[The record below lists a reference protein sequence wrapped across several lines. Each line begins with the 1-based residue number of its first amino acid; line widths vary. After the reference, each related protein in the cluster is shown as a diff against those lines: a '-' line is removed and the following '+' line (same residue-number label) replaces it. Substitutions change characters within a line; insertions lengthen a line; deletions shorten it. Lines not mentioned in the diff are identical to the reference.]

1 MQITKATNTLSTVSR
16 PPVKTAPHNEAT
28 DKWAESAPI
37 HTVPQFFR
45 MAVAKNP
52 DGPYLGVNKGGE
64 TYDYK
69 SYKEVEREVE
79 QFAGALLEQG
89 LQPGQ
94 RVGIFGENKPEWR
107 VADFGIHYAGGI
119 VAPLYNQLSD
129 RNVGYCLRDAEV
141 VTLVVDSKERLDQVL
156 KSELPD
162 LKTIVYTG
170 PAEELQGLTSDKQLV
185 TWNDF
190 LAGGEKALETRKPEM
205 EARINSLNA
214 QELAGMVYTSGSTGD
229 PKGVLLTNGNWMSDV
244 EGVLKVINDNPKE
257 TLATA
262 RFDDIYPSVLTD
274 GHVMGREAEY
284 AVTAEGGAIAYPEG
298 LMGFKKDL
306 KKIKPTLLAVTP
318 LFFQKIY
325 EEAEKKAHKSTD
337 PAINPKL
344 AGLGA
349 GAAAGA
355 LGAVAGGL
363 AGAGLGGGAL
373 TWGLSIAGGVL
384 AGAAADHYA
393 TGLAKEWT
401 SDKLWDASVKNAK
414 AHFEGNGEGS
424 AVGQFLAEKFVFS
437 KFKEQVNANTGGN
450 IRLMMSGGAALSGE
464 VEATF
469 RSAGFNISQGY
480 GLSETAGA
488 SIMNNPFKSVIGTV
502 GEPLPGVEVRLGDGN
517 ELQLKGPNI
526 MAGYLKKP
534 EKTAETFT
542 PDGWHRTGDVGKKST
557 VKTGNPLKTGLL
569 AGAAG
574 AVGGALIGSLAGVAP
589 WLGAVGGAWLA
600 GGIGAFVADTQEKE
614 VYTVVGRIKSQF
626 KLPGGEYVTPEPIED
641 SLKASP
647 FIGEAVVV
655 GATERDLVGAL
666 IVPKFDNLKKWCKD
680 NNLPTEPE
688 AMCAHPDVIKMV
700 AKDALERS
708 SVHAPHEK
716 VRAVALL
723 PKEFTLENDEMTPS
737 MKIKRP
743 VILEHYKEQIKGMF

>member
-1 MQITKATNTLSTVSR
+1 MQITKATNNLSTVSR
-16 PPVKTAPHNEAT
+16 PPVKTAPHNEFV
-28 DKWAESAPI
+28 DKWAETAPVQTI
-37 HTVPQFFR
+37 PQFFR

-52 DGPYLGVNKGGE
+52 DGPYLGVKASDTAYE
-64 TYDYK
+64 YKTYK
-69 SYKEVEREVE
+69 QVEGEVEK
-79 QFAGALLEQG
+79 FAGALLDLG

-94 RVGIFGENKPEWR
+94 RVGIFGENSPEWR

-129 RNVGYCLRDAEV
+129 RNVGYCLKDAEAV
-141 VTLVVDSKERLDQVL
+141 ALVVDSKERLDQVL
-156 KSELPD
+156 KSDLPD
-162 LKTIVYTG
+162 LKTIVYSG
-170 PAEELQGLTSDKQLV
+170 PAEDLQGVTTDKQMM
-185 TWNDF
+185 TWTDF
-190 LAGGEKALETRKPEM
+190 LAGGEKALETRKPEL
-205 EARINSLNA
+205 EERIKNLNA

-244 EGVLKVINDNPKE
+244 EGVLKMINNNPTE

-262 RFDDIYPSVLTD
+262 RHDDVYPSVLTN

-306 KKIKPTLLAVTP
+306 KIINPTLLAVTP

-325 EEAEKKAHKSTD
+325 EEAEKKAHKNTD

-349 GAAAGA
+349 GAVAGA
-355 LGAVAGGL
+355 LGALAGGL
-363 AGAGLGGGAL
+363 AGAGLGGQAL
-373 TWGLSIAGGVL
+373 KWGLAIAGGTL

-414 AHFEGNGEGS
+414 AHFEGEGS

-437 KFKEQVNANTGGN
+437 KFKDQVDKNTGGQ
-450 IRLMMSGGAALSGE
+450 IRLMMSGGAALGGE

-469 RSAGFNISQGY
+469 RSAGYNISQGY

-488 SIMNNPFKSVIGTV
+488 SIMNNPAHSVLGTV
-502 GEPLPGVEVRLGDGN
+502 GEPVPGVEVRLAEGN
-517 ELQLKGPNI
+517 EIQLRGPNI

-542 PDGWHRTGDVGKKST
+542 ADGWHRTGDVGKKTT

-574 AVGGALIGSLAGVAP
+574 AAGGAVAGSLLGVAP
-589 WLGAVGGAWLA
+589 WLGAVAGAWLA

-641 SLKASP
+641 SLKSSP

-655 GATERDLVGAL
+655 GATDRDLVGAL

-688 AMCAHPDVIKMV
+688 AMCSHPDVIKMV